1 MKIDILGSKVNLS
14 NMEIF
19 VQKIDN
25 WISNNKFINR
35 YVCVCNVH
43 MVMEGFD
50 DKNFNNLINNA
61 DYVVPDGKPLV
72 WVQKLNGYK
81 SAKQVRGR
89 DLTHSLCKLSEKRG
103 YKVGFYGGTKN
114 VLKLVYD
121 KMATYYPELDIEYVY
136 SPPFRTL
143 TEIENEKI
151 IDNINA
157 SNINILFVALGC
169 PKQEI
174 WMKKHS
180 SRLRCILI
188 GVGAA
193 FDFISENK
201 KESPRWLNTLGLEWL
216 FRLISEPRRLWRR
229 YLIQNPRFVFYFILQ
244 LLGKKYD

>member
-19 VQKIDN
+19 IQKIDN
-25 WISNNKFINR
+25 WISNNKYYNR

-50 DKNFNNLINNA
+50 DKHFNNLINNA

-103 YKVGFYGGTKN
+103 YKVGFYGGTEN

-121 KMATYYPELDIEYVY
+121 KMATYYPELD
-136 SPPFRTL
+136 
-143 TEIENEKI
+143 
-151 IDNINA
+151 
-157 SNINILFVALGC
+157 
-169 PKQEI
+169 
-174 WMKKHS
+174 
-180 SRLRCILI
+180 
-188 GVGAA
+188 
-193 FDFISENK
+193 
-201 KESPRWLNTLGLEWL
+201 KE
-216 FRLISEPRRLWRR
+216 
-229 YLIQNPRFVFYFILQ
+229 
-244 LLGKKYD
+244 